1 MHFILLATDYDGTLA
16 HNGVVDDNTIS
27 ALERLR
33 ASGRK
38 VVLVTGRHL
47 PDLCKIFPRLD
58 LFDRVVVEN
67 GGVLYRPQTREER
80 LLCDP
85 PNQRFLARLK
95 EKNVPFSAGRTVV
108 ATWKPNDTA
117 VLDAI
122 RDLGLDLQVIFNKGS
137 VMVLP
142 SGVNK
147 GTGLDSALD
156 ELGISSHNVVSVGDA
171 ENDLS
176 LLRLSECGAAVANA
190 LPSLKEHAD
199 LVLNGERG
207 QGVVELIDRLLADDL
222 TSLDSKL
229 QRHSISLGVRIEP
242 TGAPQNGAQ
251 ANGEQVLVSPRGA
264 SILIAGPSG
273 SGKSTTVAGIL
284 EQLAKHEYQFCII
297 DPEGDYDGFTDA
309 LSFGT
314 PKEPLDT
321 KALFRALE
329 HPDQNALVNL
339 LGVSLD
345 DRAGCFSSLLPR
357 IQDLRAR
364 SARPHWLII
373 DEAHHMLHSSWSPA
387 ESTIPQ
393 LLQSTILITVH
404 PEHVA
409 KAALNPVEI
418 VVAIGKSPMQVFRTF
433 AGTVGCPPP
442 TFEAPE
448 LGQDEALIWF
458 RKTSN
463 PPIHVKAP
471 RSSRERL
478 RHVRQ
483 YAEGELSPDQ
493 SFYFRGPR
501 SQLNLRAQNLKM
513 FLQLADG
520 VDDETWMFHLRN
532 GHYSAWFEGTIKD
545 RELKRRAAEIE
556 QDNDASPQ
564 DSRERIRQAVEAR
577 YTAPA

>member
-1 MHFILLATDYDGTLA
+1 
-16 HNGVVDDNTIS
+16 
-27 ALERLR
+27 
-33 ASGRK
+33 
-38 VVLVTGRHL
+38 
-47 PDLCKIFPRLD
+47 
-58 LFDRVVVEN
+58 
-67 GGVLYRPQTREER
+67 
-80 LLCDP
+80 
-85 PNQRFLARLK
+85 
-95 EKNVPFSAGRTVV
+95 
-108 ATWKPNDTA
+108 
-117 VLDAI
+117 
-122 RDLGLDLQVIFNKGS
+122 
-137 VMVLP
+137 
-142 SGVNK
+142 
-147 GTGLDSALD
+147 
-156 ELGISSHNVVSVGDA
+156 
-171 ENDLS
+171 
-176 LLRLSECGAAVANA
+176 
-190 LPSLKEHAD
+190 
-199 LVLNGERG
+199 
-207 QGVVELIDRLLADDL
+207 
-222 TSLDSKL
+222 
-229 QRHSISLGVRIEP
+229 
-242 TGAPQNGAQ
+242 
-251 ANGEQVLVSPRGA
+251 
-264 SILIAGPSG
+264 
-273 SGKSTTVAGIL
+273 
-284 EQLAKHEYQFCII
+284 
-297 DPEGDYDGFTDA
+297 
-309 LSFGT
+309 
-314 PKEPLDT
+314 
-321 KALFRALE
+321 
-329 HPDQNALVNL
+329 
-339 LGVSLD
+339 
-345 DRAGCFSSLLPR
+345 
-357 IQDLRAR
+357 
-364 SARPHWLII
+364 
-373 DEAHHMLHSSWSPA
+373 MLHSSWSPA

-483 YAEGELSPDQ
+483 YAEGELSLDQ